1 LGISKSPPRHWQEKA
16 AVALFRT
23 PHSNLYGKCDIDA
36 GIAAD
41 RGETGV
47 SNERLHLRIA
57 NDLAELSRVA
67 ESVDEFCVR
76 QDIPPGCAFKLNIAL
91 EELLTN
97 TISYG
102 YGDEERHEI
111 TVDLAREG
119 ETIVTEISDDARP
132 FDPLKAPPPD
142 LDSAIE
148 DRRIG
153 GLGVHLVKTLMDDV
167 TYAYRDGRN
176 HVTLRKKIVPDSDAG

>member
-1 LGISKSPPRHWQEKA
+1 MS
-16 AVALFRT
+16 
-23 PHSNLYGKCDIDA
+23 D
-36 GIAAD
+36 
-41 RGETGV
+41 
-47 SNERLHLRIA
+47 ERLHLRIV

-67 ESVDEFCVR
+67 ESVDDFCAN
-76 QDIPPGCAFKLNIAL
+76 QAIPGGCAFKLNIAL

-102 YGDEERHEI
+102 YADAGRHEI
-111 TVDLAREG
+111 ALDIAREG
-119 ETIVTEISDDARP
+119 ETLVAEISDDARQY
-132 FDPLKAPPPD
+132 DPLQAPAPD

-153 GLGVHLVKTLMDDV
+153 GLGVHLVKTMMDEV

-176 HVTLRKKIVPDSDAG
+176 HVTLRKNIAADCE

>member
-1 LGISKSPPRHWQEKA
+1 VISTRH
-16 AVALFRT
+16 
-23 PHSNLYGKCDIDA
+23 G
-36 GIAAD
+36 GD
-41 RGETGV
+41 RGGTGV
-47 SNERLHLRIA
+47 SDERLNLRIA

-67 ESVDEFCVR
+67 EAIDEYCAA
-76 QDIPPGCAFKLNIAL
+76 QAIPAGNAFKLNIAL

-102 YGDEERHEI
+102 YGDDRRHEI
-111 TVDLAREG
+111 ALDIAREG
-119 ETIVTEISDDARP
+119 ETLIIELSDDARP
-132 FDPLKAPPPD
+132 YDPLNAPPPD

-167 TYAYRDGRN
+167 RYAYRDGRN
-176 HVTLRKKIVPDSDAG
+176 HVTLRKKIADDLDAG

>member
-1 LGISKSPPRHWQEKA
+1 MS
-16 AVALFRT
+16 
-23 PHSNLYGKCDIDA
+23 D
-36 GIAAD
+36 
-41 RGETGV
+41 
-47 SNERLHLRIA
+47 ERLTLRIV

-67 ESVDEFCVR
+67 ESVEEFCAN
-76 QDIPPGCAFKLNIAL
+76 QAIPAACAFKLNVAL

-102 YGDEERHEI
+102 YDDGGSHEI
-111 TVDLAREG
+111 AIDIAREG
-119 ETIVTEISDDARP
+119 EAIVTELSDDGHP
-132 FDPLKAPPPD
+132 FDPLNAPPPD

-153 GLGVHLVKTLMDDV
+153 GLGVHLVKTMMDDV

-176 HVTLRKKIVPDSDAG
+176 HVSLRKNITPETDD

>member
-1 LGISKSPPRHWQEKA
+1 MA
-16 AVALFRT
+16 DDRT
-23 PHSNLYGKCDIDA
+23 VTSV
-36 GIAAD
+36 
-41 RGETGV
+41 GE
-47 SNERLHLRIA
+47 RPLKLRIA

-67 ESVDEFCVR
+67 EGVDEYCAGLGLS
-76 QDIPPGCAFKLNIAL
+76 PGSAFKLNVAI

-102 YGDEERHEI
+102 YDDSERHEI
-111 TVDLAREG
+111 AIDITREG
-119 ETIVTEISDDARP
+119 ETLVTELSDDARP
-132 FDPLKAPPPD
+132 FDPLNAPPPD

-167 TYAYRDGRN
+167 AYAYRDGRN
-176 HVTLRKKIVPDSDAG
+176 HITLRKTITADSDE

>member
-1 LGISKSPPRHWQEKA
+1 
-16 AVALFRT
+16 
-23 PHSNLYGKCDIDA
+23 
-36 GIAAD
+36 
-41 RGETGV
+41 V
-47 SNERLHLRIA
+47 SDERLKLRIV

-67 ESVDEFCVR
+67 ESVDEFCAS
-76 QDIPPGCAFKLNIAL
+76 QAIPAACAFQLNVAL

-102 YGDEERHEI
+102 YDDTARHEI
-111 TVDLAREG
+111 AIDIAREG
-119 ETIVTEISDDARP
+119 ETIVTELSDDGRP
-132 FDPLKAPPPD
+132 FDPLNAPPPD

-153 GLGVHLVKTLMDDV
+153 GLGVHLVKTMMDEV

-176 HVTLRKKIVPDSDAG
+176 HITLRKKIAPESDTASDAG

>member
-1 LGISKSPPRHWQEKA
+1 MA
-16 AVALFRT
+16 DDRT
-23 PHSNLYGKCDIDA
+23 VTSV
-36 GIAAD
+36 
-41 RGETGV
+41 GV
-47 SNERLHLRIA
+47 RPLKLRIA

-67 ESVDEFCVR
+67 ESVEEFCAGLGL
-76 QDIPPGCAFKLNIAL
+76 PAGCAFKLNVAI

-102 YGDEERHEI
+102 YADSGRHEI
-111 TVDLAREG
+111 AIDITREG
-119 ETIVTEISDDARP
+119 ETIVTELSDDARP
-132 FDPLKAPPPD
+132 FDPLNAPPPD
-142 LDSAIE
+142 LESAIE

-167 TYAYRDGRN
+167 AYAYRDGRN

>member
-1 LGISKSPPRHWQEKA
+1 
-16 AVALFRT
+16 
-23 PHSNLYGKCDIDA
+23 
-36 GIAAD
+36 
-41 RGETGV
+41 V
-47 SNERLHLRIA
+47 SDERLNLRIA

-67 ESVDEFCVR
+67 ESVDEFCAN
-76 QDIPPGCAFKLNIAL
+76 QAIPAACAFKLNIAL

-102 YGDEERHEI
+102 YADTGQHEI
-111 TVDLAREG
+111 AVDIAREG
-119 ETIVTEISDDARP
+119 ETLVAEISDDARQY
-132 FDPLKAPPPD
+132 DPLQAPPPD

-153 GLGVHLVKTLMDDV
+153 GLGVHLVKTMMDDV

-176 HVTLRKKIVPDSDAG
+176 HVTLRKNIAADAE

>member
-1 LGISKSPPRHWQEKA
+1 MS
-16 AVALFRT
+16 
-23 PHSNLYGKCDIDA
+23 D
-36 GIAAD
+36 
-41 RGETGV
+41 
-47 SNERLHLRIA
+47 ERLNLRIA

-67 ESVDEFCVR
+67 ESVDEFCAN
-76 QDIPPGCAFKLNIAL
+76 QAIPAACAFKLNIAL

-102 YGDEERHEI
+102 YADTGQHEI
-111 TVDLAREG
+111 VVDIAREG
-119 ETIVTEISDDARP
+119 ETLVAEISDDARQY
-132 FDPLKAPPPD
+132 DPLQAPPPD

-153 GLGVHLVKTLMDDV
+153 GLGVHLVKTMMDDV

-176 HVTLRKKIVPDSDAG
+176 HVTLRKNIAADAE